1 MNNKAI
7 GQYIQLLRK
16 QSGMS
21 QKNLAERLSVSYQA
35 VSKWDRGESLPDLP
49 TIVLLAE
56 LFEVTVDDLIVDPD
70 ALPET
75 TGKVEKIMSAA
86 VEKTLKRKADK
97 RIIAQ
102 LCTVLVAFIA
112 LLCFVICNSLE
123 IKSSWI
129 AFVYAVPVACLVL
142 LVLRSAWRD
151 FRSNKWL
158 ITGLMWG
165 FLTSLYLS
173 LLLFLDRSVWT
184 IFLLGVPG
192 QIAIFLWFRML
203 HKIKTGD

>member
-1 MNNKAI
+1 MDKVSDILKKIMLGILLGIIIIALLLI
-7 GQYIQLLRK
+7 VREGLTSHSYLAALVLGAAWAGALFFLLRRREK
-16 QSGMS
+16 LG
-21 QKNLAERLSVSYQA
+21 KPEFTANIGAGRLALS
-35 VSKWDRGESLPDLP
+35 
-49 TIVLLAE
+49 
-56 LFEVTVDDLIVDPD
+56 
-70 ALPET
+70 
-75 TGKVEKIMSAA
+75 
-86 VEKTLKRKADK
+86 
-97 RIIAQ
+97 
-102 LCTVLVAFIA
+102 IA